1 MGNITIQ
8 GDLTGDVPGGEVG
21 GASNL
26 TTVGAIPY
34 VSAAGALN
42 QDPTALFWDAANNR
56 LGVGT
61 GSPQAGL
68 WAAGGAGFVNYSG
81 TLNLFLIANPSS
93 QSNIN
98 FQDGTSGFG
107 TNRGS
112 IVYYSSSNST
122 SPNLM
127 SIASSGP
134 ISFSASASE
143 RARFAATTGNLLIG
157 TSTDSNFKLDV
168 AASGSAGTMRV
179 YDATATTGTTRM
191 VVQAGAGQSG
201 NLQEW
206 QAANGTAVSGIS
218 TAGLSLGT
226 TAFPA
231 LLVVSSS
238 SGQMLYAD
246 NNSVSL
252 NSPGTLG
259 WTATVNATSSKDL
272 SLSRASAGV
281 LRVGDGGSNAN
292 GTVSLTRSQHAG
304 VLVAALPAAA
314 AGNAGSIQY
323 VTDANATTIGST
335 VAGGGANKVM
345 VWSDGA
351 AWKIFAS

>member
-34 VSAAGALN
+34 VSASGILN

-61 GSPQAGL
+61 NSPAAPLVVSDAGNAMSFGSVAGAYVGL
-68 WAAGGAGFVNYSG
+68 AAGNGALSPNNFFITSNGGVTAVN
-81 TLNLFLIANPSS
+81 T
-93 QSNIN
+93 
-98 FQDGTSGFG
+98 
-107 TNRGS
+107 
-112 IVYYSSSNST
+112 NST
-122 SPNLM
+122 SGHIYFGVVNAEKMRLAG
-127 SIASSGP
+127 S
-134 ISFSASASE
+134 
-143 RARFAATTGNLLIG
+143 TGNLLIG
-157 TSTDSNFKLDV
+157 TTTDSNFKLDV
-168 AASGSAGTMRV
+168 AASGSAGTARF
-179 YDATATTGTTRM
+179 YG
-191 VVQAGAGQSG
+191 GAGVSDKTNVRIQDGGGNVQSDRLLEAVNANNTVVYFIVNPNQNISTTASGFQTLNQRAAMVNSFG
-201 NLQEW
+201 NGGGFILGDIYRLSW
-206 QAANGTAVSGIS
+206 SSTASVVSGS
-218 TAGLSLGT
+218 
-226 TAFPA
+226 
-231 LLVVSSS
+231 
-238 SGQMLYAD
+238 Y
-246 NNSVSL
+246 
-252 NSPGTLG
+252 
-259 WTATVNATSSKDL
+259 DL

-281 LRVGDGGSNAN
+281 LQVGDGGSNAN
-292 GTVSLTRSQHAG
+292 GVVSLTRSQHAG